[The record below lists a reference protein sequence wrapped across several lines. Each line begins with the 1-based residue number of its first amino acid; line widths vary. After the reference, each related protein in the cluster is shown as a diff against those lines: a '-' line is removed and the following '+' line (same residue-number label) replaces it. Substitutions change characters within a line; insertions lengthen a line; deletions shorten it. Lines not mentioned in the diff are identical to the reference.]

1 MKKIL
6 FTFILFLG
14 CAVSVLADSTADAL
28 RWNYLLSYHNATHT
42 QAVGNWVYTIFN
54 GNLLAYDSETGQSYT
69 LDKMSTGLSDMGIK
83 AIAWS
88 NTQQCLILLYT
99 NNNIDLVYPTGDG
112 RFSVTNVP
120 QIKNF
125 EEEITIS
132 RLSASGDWAC
142 MSTSQGVIVFDVKG
156 QTVRGYYKLGR
167 AVNDAFVK
175 AGKVYAAVS
184 DRILVGKMT
193 DDLYVATSWEVA
205 YLWITAGQFVATAD
219 GTIYAVLNYYT
230 SETLGVVQGI
240 ARLGITEDDA
250 LTVQLLVTGS
260 APFQGTSNGKLVQF
274 TSKSAVFAFNTERP
288 DEVELN
294 ITTSSTY
301 ADVARTTNGLT
312 YVAQGDEGLN
322 VYHLN
327 ATQTELPTPTGIVGN
342 FGPRHTGSYSLLYD
356 HNRLFVAG
364 SRFIDGEDVEGFF
377 GCYDGTKWSDMD
389 EDRARTETSDEGRIG
404 MKYKNTSHMA
414 VDPSNPEH
422 VFMTSMLE
430 GLYEY
435 RKGQFVNLY
444 NTDNS
449 PLQCPPVVSAASRN
463 SNVRL
468 GGCAFD
474 KEGNL
479 WITNNYA
486 DTLLTVLKPNGDWMH
501 MAAYYTSYWQG
512 AERIL
517 FDSRGYLWVN
527 GRTWTNPIGAGIM
540 LLDYGGTLNNKNDDR
555 SVYFTSANNED
566 GTSCDFSN
574 VMALTEDK
582 KGQIWFGCV
591 SGIYNIPDPDECFK
605 TGFTVNQPKVPRN
618 DGTDYADYLLTGV
631 SVSAICVDA
640 GNRKW
645 IGTFGAGVY
654 LVNEDGSEI
663 LQHFT
668 ADNSPLLSDN
678 VYDFAINPDNGRLYI
693 ATDQGLC
700 SYDAGST
707 EAQPTLEKSNL
718 RIFPNPVRPD
728 YRGTVTIAGLT
739 EGAEIKVLTTGSQLV
754 ARGTSVGGS
763 WQWDVT
769 QQNTGERVAPGV
781 YYIMVATADGK
792 TAVAGKVVVI

>member
-83 AIAWS
+83 SLAWS

-125 EEEITIS
+125 EEDITIG
-132 RLSASGDWAC
+132 RLSVSGDWAC

-167 AVNDAFVK
+167 TVNDAFVK
-175 AGKVYAAVS
+175 DGKVYAAVS

-205 YLWITAGQFVATAD
+205 YLWITAGQFVATTD

-250 LTVQLLVTGS
+250 LTVQLLATGS

-274 TSKSAVFAFNTERP
+274 TSKSAVLAFNTERP

-294 ITTSSTY
+294 IATSSTY
-301 ADVARTTNGLT
+301 ADIARTTNGLT

-322 VYHLN
+322 VYQLN

-364 SRFIDGEDVEGFF
+364 SQFIDGEDVEGFF

-389 EDRARTETSDEGRIG
+389 EDRARTETSDEGRVG

-435 RKGQFVNLY
+435 RNGQFVNLY

-449 PLQCPPVVSAASRN
+449 PLKCPPVVSAASRN

-486 DTLLTVLKPNGDWMH
+486 DTLLTVLKPNGDWVH

-555 SVYFTSANNED
+555 SVYFTAANNED

-582 KGQIWFGCV
+582 NGQIWFGCV

-678 VYDFAINPDNGRLYI
+678 IYDFAINPDNGRLYI

-700 SYDAGST
+700 CYDAGST
-707 EAQPTLEKSNL
+707 EAQPTLDKSNI

-728 YRGTVTIAGLT
+728 YRGSVTIAGLT

>member
-28 RWNYLLSYHNATHT
+28 RWNYFLSYHNATHT

-54 GNLLAYDSETGQSYT
+54 GNLLAYDSETGQSYM

-83 AIAWS
+83 SLAWS

-125 EEEITIS
+125 EEDITIG
-132 RLSASGDWAC
+132 RLSVSGDWAC

-167 AVNDAFVK
+167 TVNDAFVK
-175 AGKVYAAVS
+175 DGKVYAAVS

-205 YLWITAGQFVATAD
+205 YLWITAGQFVATTD

-240 ARLGITEDDA
+240 ARLGITADDA
-250 LTVQLLVTGS
+250 LTVQLLATGS

-274 TSKSAVFAFNTERP
+274 TSKSAVLAFNTERP

-294 ITTSSTY
+294 IATSSTY
-301 ADVARTTNGLT
+301 ADIARTTNGLT

-322 VYHLN
+322 VYQLN

-364 SRFIDGEDVEGFF
+364 SQFIDGEDVEGFF

-389 EDRARTETSDEGRIG
+389 EDRARTETSDEGRVG

-435 RKGQFVNLY
+435 RNGQFVNLY

-449 PLQCPPVVSAASRN
+449 PLKCPPVVSAASRN

-486 DTLLTVLKPNGDWMH
+486 DTLLTVLKPNGDWVH

-555 SVYFTSANNED
+555 SVYFTAANNED

-582 KGQIWFGCV
+582 NGQIWFGCV

-678 VYDFAINPDNGRLYI
+678 IYDFAINPDNGRLYI

-707 EAQPTLEKSNL
+707 EAQPTLDKSNI

-728 YRGTVTIAGLT
+728 YRGSVTIAGLT

>member
-83 AIAWS
+83 ALAWS
-88 NTQQCLILLYT
+88 DTQQCLILLYT

-125 EEEITIS
+125 EEDITIN

-167 AVNDAFVK
+167 TVNDAFVK
-175 AGKVYAAVS
+175 DGKVYAAVS

-193 DDLYVATSWEVA
+193 DDLYVATSWEIA
-205 YLWITAGQFVATAD
+205 YLWITAGQFVATTD

-250 LTVQLLVTGS
+250 LTVQLLATGS

-274 TSKSAVFAFNTERP
+274 TSKSAVLAFNTERP

-294 ITTSSTY
+294 IATSSTY
-301 ADVARTTNGLT
+301 ADIARTTNGLT

-322 VYHLN
+322 VYQLN

-364 SRFIDGEDVEGFF
+364 SQFIDGEDVEGFF

-389 EDRARTETSDEGRIG
+389 EDRARTETSDEGRVG

-435 RKGQFVNLY
+435 RNGQFVNLY

-449 PLQCPPVVSAASRN
+449 PLKCPPVVSAASRN

-486 DTLLTVLKPNGDWMH
+486 DTLLTVLKPNGDWVH

-555 SVYFTSANNED
+555 SVYFTAANNED

-582 KGQIWFGCV
+582 NGQIWFGCV

-645 IGTFGAGVY
+645 VGTFGAGVY

-678 VYDFAINPDNGRLYI
+678 IYDFAINPDNGRLYI

-707 EAQPTLEKSNL
+707 EAQPTLDKSNI

-728 YRGTVTIAGLT
+728 YRGSVTIAGLT
-739 EGAEIKVLTTGSQLV
+739 EGAEVKVLTTGSQLV

>member
-28 RWNYLLSYHNATHT
+28 RWNYQLSYHNATHT
-42 QAVGNWVYTIFN
+42 QAVGNWGYTVFN

-69 LDKMSTGLSDMGIK
+69 LDKMSAGLSDMGIK
-83 AIAWS
+83 ALAWS
-88 NTQQCLILLYT
+88 NTQQCLILLYK

-125 EEEITIS
+125 EEEITID
-132 RLSASGDWAC
+132 RLSANGDWAC
-142 MSTSQGVIVFDVKG
+142 MSTSKGVIVFDVKG

-175 AGKVYAAVS
+175 DGKVYAAVS

-219 GTIYAVLNYYT
+219 GTIYAALNYYT
-230 SETLGVVQGI
+230 SETSGVVQGI
-240 ARLGITEDDA
+240 GRLGITEDKA

-274 TSKSAVFAFNTERP
+274 TSKSAVFAFNSERP

-294 ITTSSTY
+294 IATASTY
-301 ADVARTTNGLT
+301 ADVARTTSGLT
-312 YVAQGDEGLN
+312 LIAQGDEGLN
-322 VYHLN
+322 VYQLN
-327 ATQTELPTPTGIVGN
+327 ATQTELPTPIGMVGN
-342 FGPRHTGSYSLLYD
+342 LGPRHTGSYSLLFD

-364 SRFIDGEDVEGFF
+364 SQFSEDDVEGFF

-389 EDRARTETSDEGRIG
+389 EDRARTETSYEGRYG

-414 VDPSNPEH
+414 VDPSDPEH

-435 RKGQFVNLY
+435 RNGKIVNLY

-449 PLQCPPVVSAASRN
+449 ALQCPPVVDAGARN

-474 KEGNL
+474 KDGNL

-501 MAAYYTSYWQG
+501 VAGYYNSYWQG

-540 LLDYGGTLNNKNDDR
+540 LLDYGGTLNNKSDDR
-555 SVYFTSANNED
+555 SVYFTAANNED

-582 KGQIWFGCV
+582 NGQIWFGCV
-591 SGIYNIPDPDECFK
+591 SGIYNIPDPKQCFK

-631 SVSAICVDA
+631 TVSAICVDA

-645 IGTFGAGVY
+645 IGTFGAGIY

-678 VYDFAINPDNGRLYI
+678 VYDFAINPNNGRLYI

-707 EAQPTLEKSNL
+707 EAQPTLDKANL

-728 YRGTVTIAGLT
+728 YRGPVTIAGLT
-739 EGAEIKVLTTGSQLV
+739 EGSEIKVLTTGSQLV

>member
-83 AIAWS
+83 ALAWS
-88 NTQQCLILLYT
+88 DTQQCLILLYT

-125 EEEITIS
+125 EEDITIN

-167 AVNDAFVK
+167 TVNDAFVK
-175 AGKVYAAVS
+175 DGKVYAAVS

-193 DDLYVATSWEVA
+193 DDLYVATSWEIA
-205 YLWITAGQFVATAD
+205 YLWITAGQFVATTD

-250 LTVQLLVTGS
+250 LTVQLLATGS

-274 TSKSAVFAFNTERP
+274 TSKSAVLAFNTERP

-294 ITTSSTY
+294 IATSSTY
-301 ADVARTTNGLT
+301 ADIARTTNGLT

-322 VYHLN
+322 VYQLN

-364 SRFIDGEDVEGFF
+364 SQFIDGEDVEGFF

-389 EDRARTETSDEGRIG
+389 EDRARTETSDEGRVG

-435 RKGQFVNLY
+435 RNGQFVNLY

-449 PLQCPPVVSAASRN
+449 PLKCPPVVSAASRN

-486 DTLLTVLKPNGDWMH
+486 DTLLTVLKPNGDWVH

-555 SVYFTSANNED
+555 SVYFTAANNED

-582 KGQIWFGCV
+582 NGQIWFGCV

-645 IGTFGAGVY
+645 VGTFGAGVY

-678 VYDFAINPDNGRLYI
+678 IYDFAINPDNGRLYI

-707 EAQPTLEKSNL
+707 EAQPTLDKSNI

-728 YRGTVTIAGLT
+728 YRGSVTIAGLT

>member
-83 AIAWS
+83 SLAWS

-125 EEEITIS
+125 EEDITIG
-132 RLSASGDWAC
+132 RLSVSGDWAC

-167 AVNDAFVK
+167 TVNDAFVK
-175 AGKVYAAVS
+175 DGKVYAAVS

-193 DDLYVATSWEVA
+193 DDLYVATSWEIA
-205 YLWITAGQFVATAD
+205 YLWITAGQFVATTD

-250 LTVQLLVTGS
+250 LMVQLLATGS

-274 TSKSAVFAFNTERP
+274 TSKSAVLAFNTERP

-294 ITTSSTY
+294 IATSSTY
-301 ADVARTTNGLT
+301 ADIARTTNGLT

-322 VYHLN
+322 VYQLN

-364 SRFIDGEDVEGFF
+364 SQFIDGEDVEGFF

-389 EDRARTETSDEGRIG
+389 EDRARTETSDEGRVG

-435 RKGQFVNLY
+435 RNGQFVNLY

-449 PLQCPPVVSAASRN
+449 PLKCPPVVSAASRN

-486 DTLLTVLKPNGDWMH
+486 DTLLTVLKPNGDWVH

-540 LLDYGGTLNNKNDDR
+540 LLDYGGTLNNKSDDR
-555 SVYFTSANNED
+555 SVYFTAANNED

-582 KGQIWFGCV
+582 NGQIWFGCV

-678 VYDFAINPDNGRLYI
+678 IYDFAINPDNGRLYI

-700 SYDAGST
+700 CYDAGST
-707 EAQPTLEKSNL
+707 EAQPTLDKSNI

-728 YRGTVTIAGLT
+728 YRGSVTIAGLT

>member
-28 RWNYLLSYHNATHT
+28 RWNYQLSYHNATHT
-42 QAVGNWVYTIFN
+42 QAVGNWVYTVFN

-69 LDKMSTGLSDMGIK
+69 LDKMSAGLSDLGIK
-83 AIAWS
+83 ALAWS
-88 NTQQCLILLYT
+88 NTQQCLILLYK

-125 EEEITIS
+125 EEEISIS
-132 RLSASGDWAC
+132 RLSANGDWAC
-142 MSTSQGVIVFDVKG
+142 LSTSQGVIVFDVKG
-156 QTVRGYYKLGR
+156 QTVRGYYKLGEK
-167 AVNDAFVK
+167 VNDAFVK
-175 AGKVYAAVS
+175 DGKVYASETAQV
-184 DRILVGKMT
+184 IVGKLT
-193 DDLYVATSWEVA
+193 DDLYNTSSWRQVFYPITVEQFLPVGNEVF
-205 YLWITAGQFVATAD
+205 ITMS
-219 GTIYAVLNYYT
+219 YYRLN
-230 SETLGVVQGI
+230 SELTLGV
-240 ARLGITEDDA
+240 A
-250 LTVQLLVTGS
+250 QLLLDDNDRGDIKVIATGQQK
-260 APFQGTSNGKLVQF
+260 FKGTSNGKLLQF
-274 TSKSAVFAFNTERP
+274 VMGNSIVAFDASNP
-288 DEVELN
+288 DELVYNVPIEN
-294 ITTSSTY
+294 TFSDIT
-301 ADVARTTNGLT
+301 RTTLGVT
-312 YVAQGDEGLN
+312 YIAQGYDGLQT
-322 VYHLN
+322 YRITS
-327 ATQTELPTPTGIVGN
+327 ADTELPAAQGVVGN
-342 FGPRHTGSYSLLYD
+342 FGPRHTGSFSLLYD

-364 SRFIDGEDVEGFF
+364 SPFSDSDMEGFV
-377 GCYDGTKWSDMD
+377 GCYDGTNWSDMD
-389 EDRARTETSDEGRIG
+389 EDRARTEPGPEGRVG
-404 MKYKNTSHMA
+404 LQFKNTSHL
-414 VDPSNPEH
+414 VVNPSDPEH
-422 VFMTSMLE
+422 VFVSSMLE

-435 RKGQFVNLY
+435 RNGKFVTLY
-444 NTDNS
+444 NADNS
-449 PLQCPPVVSAASRN
+449 PLQWPAVVGTAARN
-463 SNVRL
+463 SNVRI
-468 GGCAFD
+468 GGCVFD

-479 WITNNYA
+479 WMSNNFA
-486 DTLLTVLKPNGDWMH
+486 DTLLTVLKPNGQWMRVP
-501 MAAYYTSYWQG
+501 AYYNSGWEG
-512 AERIL
+512 AEQIM
-517 FDSRGYLWVN
+517 FDSRGYLWVK
-527 GRTWTNPIGAGIM
+527 GRMWSPNIGAGIM
-540 LLDYGGTLNNKNDDR
+540 LLDYGGTLNNEKDDR
-555 SVYFTSANNED
+555 SVYFSSANNED
-566 GTSCDFSN
+566 GTACEFLSI
-574 VMALTEDK
+574 MALTEDK
-582 KGQIWFGCV
+582 KGQIWFGCG
-591 SGIYNIPDPDECFK
+591 SGIYNIPDPEQCFK
-605 TGFTVNQPKVPRN
+605 TSFTVNQPKVPRN
-618 DGTDYADYLLTGV
+618 DGTDYADYLLTGI

-678 VYDFAINPDNGRLYI
+678 VYDFAINPNNGRLYI

-707 EAQPTLEKSNL
+707 EAQPTLDKANL

-728 YRGTVTIAGLT
+728 YRGPVTIAGLT
-739 EGAEIKVLTTGSQLV
+739 EGSEIKVLTTGSQLV